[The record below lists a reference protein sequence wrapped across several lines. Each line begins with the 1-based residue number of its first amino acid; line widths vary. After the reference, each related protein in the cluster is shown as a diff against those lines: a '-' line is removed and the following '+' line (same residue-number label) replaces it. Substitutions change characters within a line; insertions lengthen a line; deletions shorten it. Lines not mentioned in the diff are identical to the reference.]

1 MNIYCDINNDINKSF
16 DIKLKNFETLN
27 NLKEINNK
35 EILNDINRIINEEN
49 IFNKFKYIFDIYTL
63 MNTKDNNNYF
73 EDNEN
78 NQRNKYKYDSKP
90 NKNLK

>member
-27 NLKEINNK
+27 NLKEINDK

-49 IFNKFKYIFDIYTL
+49 KFNNLNIYLIFI
-63 MNTKDNNNYF
+63 
-73 EDNEN
+73 
-78 NQRNKYKYDSKP
+78 P
-90 NKNLK
+90 